1 MPIIPVQGLLSGR
14 GDAQGVTQ
22 SDGHV
27 EQLDLDSGHVFDTAG
42 NTIARMEVR
51 DDWRTQMLANYAHD
65 YDLELSARS
74 LATSNPVI
82 AAQMLAARTG
92 GADAPLLLTDPI
104 VSGISDVHIKAAL
117 PNYASGYTNFTPM
130 ADVISPPLPVQK
142 ETDYYWEFQKED
154 AFQRGMG
161 IQTAPGG
168 AVNEIQPR
176 LLGTSSYKVVPRALA
191 AFVSTELEANAD
203 APLKIR
209 AAHMRR
215 VVEAMKLEREIRV
228 AAMLRTAASWNSA
241 TTITSGSQW
250 NGGANSDPVK
260 DIHTVLDSSY
270 GEVTGIGLAGKTHRG
285 YTRNPAVRGY
295 FAYKDRVDGIPSP
308 EVMQAQ
314 LRLPPFFVCE
324 MRYIKSDGT
333 LDFVWGPDVVLFRNP
348 PEMPPTSQQDVATSY
363 TFRWVTPPTPDGTI
377 SGGFVVRQYFLQD
390 RGPQGGTKI
399 VCVNYDA
406 EKLTSKYIGNLLVNA
421 YQ

>member
-1 MPIIPVQGLLSGR
+1 MPIIPVQGLLSAHGVNQADGR
-14 GDAQGVTQ
+14 
-22 SDGHV
+22 V
-27 EQLDLDSGHVFDTAG
+27 EMLDLDSGHVFDQAG
-42 NTIARMEVR
+42 NTIARMEVH
-51 DDWRTQMLANYAHD
+51 DDYRTQMLANYAHD

-74 LATSNPVI
+74 LAQTNPTV
-82 AAQMLAARTG
+82 ASQLLSARTG

-104 VSGISDVHIKAAL
+104 VSGISDVHIKSAL

-130 ADVISPPLPVQK
+130 ADLISPPVPVTK
-142 ETDYYWEFQKED
+142 DTNYFWEFQKED
-154 AFQRGMG
+154 AFQRAIG

-168 AVNEIQPR
+168 GVAEIQPR
-176 LLGTSSYKVVPRALA
+176 LLGTSSYKVVPRALG

-209 AAHMRR
+209 AAHVRR

-228 AAMLRTAASWNSA
+228 AALLRTSASWNSA
-241 TTITSGSQW
+241 TTILSGQQW

-260 DIHTVLDSSY
+260 DIHSVLDSSY
-270 GEVTGIGLAGKTHRG
+270 GEVTGIGLAGKTYRG

-295 FAYKDRVDGIPSP
+295 VAYKDKVDGIPTSSDL
-308 EVMQAQ
+308 QAQ
-314 LRLPPFFVCE
+314 LRLPPFFICE

-333 LDFVWGPDVVLFRNP
+333 LGFVWGEDVVLFRNP
-348 PEMPPTSQQDVATSY
+348 SEMPPTSQEDVATSY
-363 TFRWVTPPTPDGTI
+363 TFRWVTPPTPDGTQ
-377 SGGFVVRQYFLQD
+377 SGGFVVRQYYLQD

-406 EKLTSKYIGNLLVNA
+406 EKMTSKYIGNLLINA